1 MTGPVIL
8 VVGARPNFMK
18 IAPIHAELAK
28 RGIEQILL
36 HTGQHYDEN
45 MSKVFFDDLGMPQ
58 PDIYLGI
65 GSGSHATQTAKVMV
79 EFEKVC
85 KENNP
90 SMVVVVGDVN
100 STVACS
106 MVCAKEWIP
115 CAHVEAGLRSFD
127 REMPEEI
134 NRLVTDA
141 IADYLLTPSPDGD
154 ENLRNEGVAE
164 DRIKRVGNV
173 MIDSLFNNLERAKAS
188 TIHSD
193 LGIEKGNYGVLT
205 LHRPSNV
212 DDKDAFIGI
221 LDALEQIGER
231 IPLVFP
237 LHPRT
242 KNRAEQ
248 FGLTQRLESIPN
260 IVLTGPAGYLDFV
273 ALMAESKIVLTD
285 SGGLQEETTALGIPC
300 LTLRENTER
309 PVTVTEGTN
318 TIVGNDTQVIL
329 DAANV
334 VLDNGGKAGRI
345 PELWDGKTA
354 QRIADIIEEV
364 NLRSV
369 ELGKSHFPIDL
380 GVLTAIR
387 QLTPLGSTIECDR
400 PYQKGSGKKWNKQA
414 NKRIQGIFN

>member
-18 IAPIHAELAK
+18 IAPIHAELAR
-28 RGIEQILL
+28 RGISQILL

-65 GSGSHATQTAKVMV
+65 GSGSHAVQTAKVMV

-85 KENNP
+85 NEHKP

-141 IADYLLTPSPDGD
+141 IADLLLTPSPDGD
-154 ENLRNEGVAE
+154 ENLRKEGVAE
-164 DRIKRVGNV
+164 ERIKRVGNI
-173 MIDSLFNNLERAKAS
+173 MIDSLFNNLERSKSS
-188 TIHSD
+188 TIHAD
-193 LGIEKGNYGVLT
+193 LGLEKGTYGVLT

-212 DDKDAFIGI
+212 DEKDAFMRI
-221 LDALEQIGER
+221 LTALEQIGER

-242 KNRAEQ
+242 RIRAEE
-248 FGLTQRLESIPN
+248 FGLTERLESIPN

-273 ALMAESKIVLTD
+273 ALMAESKLVLTD

-309 PVTVTEGTN
+309 PITVTEGTN
-318 TIVGNDTQVIL
+318 TIVGNATDVIL
-329 DAANV
+329 DAANNI
-334 VLDNGGKAGRI
+334 LDNGGKAGRI
-345 PELWDGKTA
+345 PDLWDGHTA
-354 QRIADIIEEV
+354 ERIADIIE
-364 NLRSV
+364 
-369 ELGKSHFPIDL
+369 
-380 GVLTAIR
+380 GVI
-387 QLTPLGSTIECDR
+387 
-400 PYQKGSGKKWNKQA
+400 SGD
-414 NKRIQGIFN
+414 

>member
-18 IAPIHAELAK
+18 IAPIHAELGR
-28 RGIEQILL
+28 RGISRIIL

-85 KENNP
+85 KEHNP
-90 SMVVVVGDVN
+90 SMVIVVGDVN

-134 NRLVTDA
+134 NRLITDA

-154 ENLRNEGVAE
+154 ENLRNEGVSE
-164 DRIKRVGNV
+164 ERIKRVGNV
-173 MIDSLFNNLERAKAS
+173 MIDSLFNNLERSKNS

-193 LGIEKGNYGVLT
+193 LNIEKGNYGVLT

-212 DDKDAFIGI
+212 DEKDVFTVIIG
-221 LDALEQIGER
+221 ALEEIGSK

-248 FGLTQRLESIPN
+248 FGLTKRLESIPN

-273 ALMAESKIVLTD
+273 ALMAESKLVLTD

-300 LTLRENTER
+300 LTLRDNTER
-309 PVTVTEGTN
+309 PITVTEVTN
-318 TIVGNDTQVIL
+318 TIVGNDPQVII
-329 DAANV
+329 DAAIEV
-334 VLDNGGKAGRI
+334 IENGGKAGRI

-354 QRIADIIEEV
+354 TRIADIIE
-364 NLRSV
+364 
-369 ELGKSHFPIDL
+369 D
-380 GVLTAIR
+380 
-387 QLTPLGSTIECDR
+387 TISE
-400 PYQKGSGKKWNKQA
+400 
-414 NKRIQGIFN
+414 

>member
-18 IAPIHAELAK
+18 IAPIHAELAR
-28 RGIEQILL
+28 RGIAQILL

-45 MSKVFFDDLGMPQ
+45 MSKVFFDDLGMPE

-85 KENNP
+85 NEHKP
-90 SMVVVVGDVN
+90 SMVIVVGDVN

-134 NRLVTDA
+134 NRLITDA
-141 IADYLLTPSPDGD
+141 IADLLLTPSPDGD
-154 ENLRNEGVAE
+154 ENLRKEGVAE
-164 DRIKRVGNV
+164 ERIKRVGNI
-173 MIDSLFNNLERAKAS
+173 MIDSLFNNLDRSKSS
-188 TIHSD
+188 TIHTD
-193 LGIEKGNYGVLT
+193 LDLEKGTYGVLT

-212 DDKDAFIGI
+212 DEKDAFMRI
-221 LDALEQIGER
+221 LTALEQIGER

-242 KNRAEQ
+242 RIRAEE
-248 FGLTQRLESIPN
+248 FGLTERLEAIPN

-273 ALMAESKIVLTD
+273 ALMADSKLVLTD

-309 PVTVTEGTN
+309 PITVTEGTN
-318 TIVGNDTQVIL
+318 TIVGNSTDVIL
-329 DAANV
+329 DAANDI
-334 VLDNGGKAGRI
+334 LDNGGKAGRI
-345 PELWDGKTA
+345 PDLWDGHTA
-354 QRIADIIEEV
+354 ERIADIIE
-364 NLRSV
+364 
-369 ELGKSHFPIDL
+369 D
-380 GVLTAIR
+380 
-387 QLTPLGSTIECDR
+387 TI
-400 PYQKGSGKKWNKQA
+400 S
-414 NKRIQGIFN
+414 

>member
-18 IAPIHAELAK
+18 IAPIHAELER
-28 RGIEQILL
+28 RGIDQILL

-79 EFEKVC
+79 EFENVC
-85 KENNP
+85 KEHKP

-134 NRLVTDA
+134 NRLITDA

-154 ENLRNEGVAE
+154 ENLRKEGVAE
-164 DRIKRVGNV
+164 ERIKRVGNV
-173 MIDSLFNNLERAKAS
+173 MIDSLFNNLERAKES
-188 TIHSD
+188 TIHAD
-193 LGIEKGNYGVLT
+193 LNIEKGNYGVLT

-212 DDKDAFIGI
+212 DEKEAFSRI
-221 LDALEQIGER
+221 LDALEQIGSK

-248 FGLTQRLESIPN
+248 FGLTNRLKSIPN

-273 ALMAESKIVLTD
+273 ALMAESKLVLTD

-309 PVTVTEGTN
+309 PITVTEGTN
-318 TIVGNDTQVIL
+318 TIVGNDTQAIL
-329 DAANV
+329 DAAFDI
-334 VLDNGGKAGRI
+334 LENGGKAGRI

-354 QRIADIIEEV
+354 GRIVDLIGEII
-364 NLRSV
+364 
-369 ELGKSHFPIDL
+369 
-380 GVLTAIR
+380 A
-387 QLTPLGSTIECDR
+387 
-400 PYQKGSGKKWNKQA
+400 
-414 NKRIQGIFN
+414 

>member
-1 MTGPVIL
+1 MTGQVIL
-8 VVGARPNFMK
+8 FVGARPNFIK
-18 IAPIHAELAK
+18 IAPIHAELK
-28 RGIEQILL
+28 RRGISQILL

-85 KENNP
+85 NEHNP
-90 SMVVVVGDVN
+90 SMVIVVGDVN

-134 NRLVTDA
+134 NRLITDA

-154 ENLRNEGVAE
+154 ENLRNEGVSE
-164 DRIKRVGNV
+164 ERIKRVGNV
-173 MIDSLFNNLERAKAS
+173 MIDSLFNNLERSKNS

-193 LGIEKGNYGVLT
+193 LNIEKGNYGVLT

-212 DDKDAFIGI
+212 DEKDAFTGI
-221 LDALEQIGER
+221 ISALEEIGSR

-248 FGLTQRLESIPN
+248 FGLTTRLESIPN

-273 ALMAESKIVLTD
+273 ALMAESKLVLTD

-309 PVTVTEGTN
+309 PITVTEGTN
-318 TIVGNDTQVIL
+318 TIVGNDPQVII
-329 DAANV
+329 DAANEI
-334 VLDNGGKAGRI
+334 LENGGKAGRI

-354 QRIADIIEEV
+354 ERIADIIQQ
-364 NLRSV
+364 R
-369 ELGKSHFPIDL
+369 
-380 GVLTAIR
+380 
-387 QLTPLGSTIECDR
+387 IE
-400 PYQKGSGKKWNKQA
+400 
-414 NKRIQGIFN
+414 

>member
-18 IAPIHAELAK
+18 IAPIHAELAR
-28 RGIEQILL
+28 RGIAQILL

-45 MSKVFFDDLGMPQ
+45 MSKVFFDDLGMPE

-85 KENNP
+85 NEHKP
-90 SMVVVVGDVN
+90 SMVIVVGDVN

-134 NRLVTDA
+134 NRLITDA
-141 IADYLLTPSPDGD
+141 IADLLLTPSPDGD
-154 ENLRNEGVAE
+154 ENLRKEGVAE
-164 DRIKRVGNV
+164 ERIKRVGNI
-173 MIDSLFNNLERAKAS
+173 MIDSLFNNLERSKSS
-188 TIHSD
+188 TIHAD
-193 LGIEKGNYGVLT
+193 LGLEKGTYGVLT

-212 DDKDAFIGI
+212 DEKDAFMRII
-221 LDALEQIGER
+221 TALEQIGER

-242 KNRAEQ
+242 RIRAEE
-248 FGLTQRLESIPN
+248 FGLTERLESIPN

-273 ALMAESKIVLTD
+273 ALMAESKLVLTD

-309 PVTVTEGTN
+309 PITVTEGTN
-318 TIVGNDTQVIL
+318 TIVGNSTDIIL
-329 DAANV
+329 DAANDI
-334 VLDNGGKAGRI
+334 LDNGGKAGRI
-345 PELWDGKTA
+345 PDLWDGHTA
-354 QRIADIIEEV
+354 ERIADIIE
-364 NLRSV
+364 
-369 ELGKSHFPIDL
+369 D
-380 GVLTAIR
+380 
-387 QLTPLGSTIECDR
+387 TI
-400 PYQKGSGKKWNKQA
+400 S
-414 NKRIQGIFN
+414 

>member
-18 IAPIHAELAK
+18 IAPIHAELAR
-28 RGIEQILL
+28 RGIAQILL

-45 MSKVFFDDLGMPQ
+45 MSKVFFDDLGMPE

-85 KENNP
+85 NEHKP
-90 SMVVVVGDVN
+90 SMVIVVGDVN

-134 NRLVTDA
+134 NRLITDA
-141 IADYLLTPSPDGD
+141 IADLLLTPSPDGD
-154 ENLRNEGVAE
+154 ENLRKEGVAE
-164 DRIKRVGNV
+164 ERIKRVGNI
-173 MIDSLFNNLERAKAS
+173 MIDSLFNNLERSKSS
-188 TIHSD
+188 TIHAD
-193 LGIEKGNYGVLT
+193 LGLEKGTYGVLT

-212 DDKDAFIGI
+212 DEKDAFMRII
-221 LDALEQIGER
+221 TALEQIGER

-242 KNRAEQ
+242 RIRAEE
-248 FGLTQRLESIPN
+248 FGLTERLESIPN

-273 ALMAESKIVLTD
+273 ALMAESKLVLTD

-309 PVTVTEGTN
+309 PITVTEGTN
-318 TIVGNDTQVIL
+318 TIVGNATDVIL
-329 DAANV
+329 DAANNI
-334 VLDNGGKAGRI
+334 LDNGGKAGRI
-345 PELWDGKTA
+345 PDLWDGHTA
-354 QRIADIIEEV
+354 ERIADIIE
-364 NLRSV
+364 SV
-369 ELGKSHFPIDL
+369 I
-380 GVLTAIR
+380 
-387 QLTPLGSTIECDR
+387 
-400 PYQKGSGKKWNKQA
+400 SGD
-414 NKRIQGIFN
+414 